1 MRITT
6 NPTKFS
12 GNEKMNLNKARQIC
26 NLVRREFPYESE
38 WQIRRIEMLKPDIS
52 KTRYKKLI
60 SKHNKNYDKLV
71 EMRTSYFGL
80 SKNPFE
86 FYKKVAESLTKW
98 KTINCGES
106 EWMTYLVAR
115 INGINDSD
123 ITFNDLAAT
132 MKPNSSYKLLADIEA
147 ITADLFKHEGK
158 EALYL
163 DHVVS
168 SFKGDNNIYGI
179 DSALGEVDTV
189 ENLLKTYETKYSK
202 ALQVPYDSYLFLKE
216 YKHPILSD
224 EEAKELATVFPNL
237 TLNNKNAKEKS
248 FWDMFI
254 SFFQ

>member
-1 MRITT
+1 MQATSSTISFRNNSKIDI
-6 NPTKFS
+6 
-12 GNEKMNLNKARQIC
+12 NKARQIC
-26 NLVRREFPYESE
+26 NLVRQEFPYESE
-38 WQIRRIEMLKPDIS
+38 WKIRRIEMLKPDIS
-52 KTRYKKLI
+52 KNQYKKLV
-60 SKHNKNYDKLV
+60 SKHIKIFDKLI

-132 MKPNSSYKLLADIEA
+132 MKPNSPYKLLADIEDA
-147 ITADLFKHEGK
+147 TADLFKHEGK

-179 DSALGEVDTV
+179 DAALGEVDTV
-189 ENLLKTYETKYSK
+189 ENLLKTYETKYTR
-202 ALQVPYDSYLFLKE
+202 AFQVPYDSYLFLKE

-224 EEAKELATVFPNL
+224 EEAKELATTFPNL
-237 TLNNKNAKEKS
+237 KLNNKNVRKKS
-248 FWDMFI
+248 FWDMFTT
-254 SFFQ
+254 FLK